1 MRHET
6 NFDCWN
12 RANLYFLLY
21 NLAGTL
27 IMLFFQLAILK
38 YGDFRSKDL
47 SLAFLK
53 YGDFNFWI
61 DAKEI
66 FQFRTIK
73 ATTRVNTVLCF
84 LFFF

>member
-27 IMLFFQLAILK
+27 IMLFFQLAII
-38 YGDFRSKDL
+38 
-47 SLAFLK
+47 LK

-61 DAKEI
+61 DAKDLSLA
-66 FQFRTIK
+66 FW
-73 ATTRVNTVLCF
+73 AGTRAL
-84 LFFF
+84 